1 MATTDVDVNNVLLKE
16 LRSMYPEVPERI
28 VTNHMIKHKN
38 DRAKVIEVL
47 DHEGPQNL
55 FEKPLYDPIQRRMEN
70 LTISHT
76 EGRTRSDSGSS
87 GVSSTSTNSVS
98 SVSSVP
104 YGGGNARPPPD
115 GTEFSQFMS
124 PSARSTNIPNINC
137 NVFTPSSP
145 PVSTSMAL
153 GKVNKPHS
161 RLQPIQ
167 VLHVQTSQGQSPTTR
182 SDHNS
187 PPPRV
192 SILVNP
198 RSNNHNAQTNQF
210 QHPFQQQMSYPS
222 TNTTPH
228 KWQSQQSVPG
238 NSYNTYNPQGH
249 NYLNTAGGI
258 SPGIHTVERQAY
270 RKPPVSPQPPE
281 SAKPSPS
288 QSHISFPSQYGGHS
302 QPQQSQWN
310 AGTSSSSSG
319 SHSGQQLSQA
329 TIYLEGANKPGGHG
343 AMYNSGTQYNHQM
356 STANIHGSHS
366 EPYLL
371 GGYNPSQ
378 HHQPQTPQGGSNAT
392 KPLFIKVASLT
403 NQQGGAPSQYRYKS
417 DSPSSAGSM
426 NAPQVNSR
434 YGNISGDIPSRAGPQ
449 TGAVHP
455 GSYVGQLYLNEV
467 ASTIGNGSS
476 SHGGEAGQLFMH
488 YPPVPTT
495 CRVPGHPS
503 SSGSSSPPVLPAR
516 TGIPSSVSENVI
528 NRKFMEPGES
538 QHISHAT
545 FQPLVSPASSQ
556 SSLSSESSSQ
566 REIQR
571 PRSGSVQEE
580 ADYIS
585 ALLLFQKERMSK
597 LKLDLETELR
607 KLAKIR
613 NEVTQMEKNML
624 DRTRTRNLNFSP
636 HLEDVARL
644 RGHNMKLQAE
654 IQVMTRELD
663 MYNNGQTPLGVL
675 DPLEQQNFF
684 QNMNP
689 GQRGSIYSRPPP
701 PTPTPPP
708 TSETPPPI
716 PPRIHHVPP
725 PPPPQPLTGSGDLDG
740 DGEQWNCS
748 ACTFLNHP
756 ALNKCEC
763 CEMPR
768 MNAPPPTT
776 DLFDE
781 YHDDSRHNELND
793 AGNDFELV

>member
-1 MATTDVDVNNVLLKE
+1 MATTDVDVNSVLLQE
-16 LRSMYPEVPERI
+16 LRNMYPEVPERV
-28 VTNHMIKHKN
+28 VTTHMIKHRN
-38 DRAKVIEVL
+38 DRAKVIQLL
-47 DHEGPQNL
+47 DQEGPQYL
-55 FEKPLYDPIQRRMEN
+55 FEKPFYDPIQRRMEN
-70 LTISHT
+70 LTISQT

-104 YGGGNARPPPD
+104 YGGGNSRPPQD
-115 GTEFSQFMS
+115 ATEFSQYMS

-137 NVFTPSSP
+137 DVFSPSSP
-145 PVSTSMAL
+145 QVSTPMAL
-153 GKVNKPHS
+153 GRVDKPHS

-167 VLHVQTSQGQSPTTR
+167 VLHVQTSQGQSSTTG
-182 SDHNS
+182 SEHNS

-192 SILVNP
+192 LIQVNP
-198 RSNNHNAQTNQF
+198 RTNNHSAQTNQY
-210 QHPFQQQMSYPS
+210 QHQYQHQLSYPS
-222 TNTTPH
+222 TNTTQH
-228 KWQSQQSVPG
+228 KWRSQSSVPG
-238 NSYNTYNPQGH
+238 NNYNTYTPQGH
-249 NYLNTAGGI
+249 NYLNTGGGI
-258 SPGIHTVERQAY
+258 SPGIHTVDRQTY
-270 RKPPVSPQPPE
+270 RKPPVSPQPLE
-281 SAKPSPS
+281 SAKTS

-302 QPQQSQWN
+302 QPKQSQWN
-310 AGTSSSSSG
+310 VGSPSTSSG
-319 SHSGQQLSQA
+319 SHSGQQMSMA
-329 TIYLEGANKPGGHG
+329 MIYLGGANKPGGHG
-343 AMYNSGTQYNHQM
+343 ALYNSGTSAGAQYNHSG
-356 STANIHGSHS
+356 STPGMHASHS
-366 EPYLL
+366 EPYLH
-371 GGYNPSQ
+371 GGYNPSLHQ
-378 HHQPQTPQGGSNAT
+378 QPQTPQGGSNAT
-392 KPLFIKVASLT
+392 KPLFIKVASMT
-403 NQQGGAPSQYRYKS
+403 NQESGSPSQYRYPLE
-417 DSPSSAGSM
+417 SPSSVGSI
-426 NAPQVNSR
+426 NAPHVNSR
-434 YGNISGDIPSRAGPQ
+434 YGNMGGDIPSRAGPP
-449 TGAVHP
+449 TGVGHP

-467 ASTIGNGSS
+467 VGTTGNGSS
-476 SHGGEAGQLFMH
+476 SQGVDVGPLFMN
-488 YPPVPTT
+488 YPQVPTT
-495 CRVPGHPS
+495 CRVPGHPPM
-503 SSGSSSPPVLPAR
+503 SGNTSPPLLPAR
-516 TGIPSSVSENVI
+516 TGIPPPQVGNPSSMSENVI
-528 NRKFMEPGES
+528 NRKIMDSGES
-538 QHISHAT
+538 QHISLAT

-597 LKLDLETELR
+597 LKLDLESELR

-654 IQVMTRELD
+654 IQVMTREVD

-689 GQRGSIYSRPPP
+689 GQRGSIYSRPPA
-701 PTPTPPP
+701 PTP

-725 PPPPQPLTGSGDLDG
+725 PPPPQPLTTSGDLDG

-768 MNAPPPTT
+768 MNATPPTT
-776 DLFDE
+776 GPTHPHL
-781 YHDDSRHNELND
+781 H
-793 AGNDFELV
+793 GT

>member
-1 MATTDVDVNNVLLKE
+1 
-16 LRSMYPEVPERI
+16 
-28 VTNHMIKHKN
+28 MIQ
-38 DRAKVIEVL
+38 VL
-47 DHEGPQNL
+47 DHEGPQFL
-55 FEKPLYDPIQRRMEN
+55 FEKPFYDPIQRRMEN
-70 LTISHT
+70 LTISQT

-104 YGGGNARPPPD
+104 YGGGNSRPPQD
-115 GTEFSQFMS
+115 GSDFSQYIS
-124 PSARSTNIPNINC
+124 PGARSTNIPNINC
-137 NVFTPSSP
+137 DVFSQSSP
-145 PVSTSMAL
+145 QVSTPMAL
-153 GKVNKPHS
+153 GRVNKPHS

-167 VLHVQTSQGQSPTTR
+167 VLHVQTSQGQSSSTTTG

-192 SILVNP
+192 LIQVNP
-198 RSNNHNAQTNQF
+198 RSNNHSGQTNQY
-210 QHPFQQQMSYPS
+210 QHQYKQQLSYPS
-222 TNTTPH
+222 TNTNTPH
-228 KWQSQQSVPG
+228 KWRTQSSVPG
-238 NSYNTYNPQGH
+238 NNYNTYTPQGH
-249 NYLNTAGGI
+249 NYLNTGGGI
-258 SPGIHTVERQAY
+258 SPGIHTVDRQTY
-270 RKPPVSPQPPE
+270 RKPPVSPQSLDTVNPP
-281 SAKPSPS
+281 

-302 QPQQSQWN
+302 QTQQSQWN
-310 AGTSSSSSG
+310 AGSQSTTSG

-329 TIYLEGANKPGGHG
+329 MIYLGGANKVGGHG
-343 AMYNSGTQYNHQM
+343 AMYNSGTSSGSQYNHQGSAASM
-356 STANIHGSHS
+356 HPSHS
-366 EPYLL
+366 DPYLL
-371 GGYNPSQ
+371 GGYNSSA
-378 HHQPQTPQGGSNAT
+378 HQQSQTPQAGTNAT
-392 KPLFIKVASLT
+392 KPLFIKVASMS
-403 NQQGGAPSQYRYKS
+403 NPEGGAPSQYRYLS
-417 DSPSSAGSM
+417 ESPSSAGTINPPNM
-426 NAPQVNSR
+426 NSR
-434 YGNISGDIPSRAGPQ
+434 YKGGVSGDIPSRVGPP

-467 ASTIGNGSS
+467 VGTTGNGSS
-476 SHGGEAGQLFMH
+476 SQGVDTGPLFIN
-488 YPPVPTT
+488 YPHVPTT
-495 CRVPGHPS
+495 CRVPGHPP
-503 SSGSSSPPVLPAR
+503 SSGSTSPPVLPAR
-516 TGIPSSVSENVI
+516 TNIPHSPHVGNSCSMSENVI
-528 NRKFMEPGES
+528 NRKLFESGEA
-538 QHISHAT
+538 QHISLAT

-571 PRSGSVQEE
+571 QRSGSVQEE

-597 LKLDLETELR
+597 LKVDLESELR
-607 KLAKIR
+607 KLAKVR
-613 NEVTQMEKNML
+613 QEVTQMERNML

-636 HLEDVARL
+636 HLEDVAKL

-654 IQVMTRELD
+654 IQVMTREVD

-689 GQRGSIYSRPPP
+689 GQRGSIYSRPPA
-701 PTPTPPP
+701 PTPS
-708 TSETPPPI
+708 SETPPPI

-768 MNAPPPTT
+768 MNATPPTT
-776 DLFDE
+776 GPTHPHL
-781 YHDDSRHNELND
+781 H
-793 AGNDFELV
+793 GT